1 GAGGGG
7 GGRGRAWPG
16 SRGRGRGGRGG
27 VRRSWR
33 SPVAG
38 SVEGRLRA
46 GALAHRA
53 DVLEPLV
60 PPGGLVGEPMLGA
73 ELVGEPALARVGLVR
88 AVVVDDDLDAAL
100 VVGLRP
106 LLVGVELADQLAPCG
121 VVRGGAGRGRVLVAL
136 VVRAGRGRGG
146 RGRHLGDR
154 DGRGGRLVELGVRPP
169 YGAAAAAG
177 GVADEQLVGRGR
189 VLAAVAAGGRVH
201 VLGGRGRGRG
211 VVVDRPRLVGL
222 RPCGQRLDVR

>member
-1 GAGGGG
+1 G
-7 GGRGRAWPG
+7 GGRGRALPG
-16 SRGRGRGGRGG
+16 SRGGGRGGRGR

-33 SPVAG
+33 SPVAVVLRA
-38 SVEGRLRA
+38 VEGRLRA

-73 ELVGEPALARVGLVR
+73 ELVGEPALALVVLVR
-88 AVVVDDDLDAAL
+88 AVVHVDDLDAAL

-154 DGRGGRLVELGVRPP
+154 DGRG
-169 YGAAAAAG
+169 
-177 GVADEQLVGRGR
+177 
-189 VLAAVAAGGRVH
+189 
-201 VLGGRGRGRG
+201 
-211 VVVDRPRLVGL
+211 
-222 RPCGQRLDVR
+222 